1 MAAALREPELD
12 RETKRVSPLELFFD
26 LVFVFAITQVTALMA
41 GDPTWGGLARGM
53 LVLAAVWWAWAA
65 YAWLTNEVD
74 PDRADVRVATFAAMV
89 AMLCASLALP
99 EAFGEDPLLFALAYL
114 AIRMLHVAVFAAGTD
129 DVGVRQAIRALAP
142 SAIFVPSGLVAA
154 AFLDSPA
161 QELAWVV
168 VLALDYVSGGLRGI
182 GGWRLSPG
190 HFVERHGLIVI
201 IALGESIVAIGV
213 GAESADLGAGELAAA
228 ALGVITAAALWWTY
242 FDRIADMGEHS
253 LESRPAGRERNT
265 LARDSF
271 SYLHLGMVAGIVLFA
286 LGMKKTLEHVEDP
299 LKIVPALGVAGGVA
313 LYLLAMV
320 AFEVRNGAPLD
331 RPRLLATAGCAAL
344 VPVAIEA
351 PALLA
356 LAAVAAVCVALIVYE
371 VLAVSRRPQVR
382 A

>member
-1 MAAALREPELD
+1 MTTLRPAPPAGEPELD
-12 RETKRVSPLELFFD
+12 REAKTVSPLELFFD

-41 GDPTWGGLARGM
+41 GDPTSGGLARGM

-74 PDRADVRVATFAAMV
+74 PDRADVRVATFTAMV

-99 EAFGEDPLLFALAYL
+99 EAFGEHPLLFALAYL
-114 AIRMLHVAVFAAGTD
+114 AIRLLHVAVFAAGTE
-129 DVGVRQAIRALAP
+129 DVGVRQAARTLAP
-142 SAIFVPSGLVAA
+142 SAIFLPSGLVAA

-161 QELAWVV
+161 QEIVWAA
-168 VLALDYVSGGLRGI
+168 VLVTDYVTGGLRGI

-213 GAESADLGAGELAAA
+213 GAEGSDLGAGELAAA
-228 ALGVITAAALWWTY
+228 ALGVLAAASLWWTY
-242 FDRIADMGEHS
+242 FDRIADLGEQA
-253 LESRPAGRERNT
+253 LESRPAGRARNT

-271 SYLHLGMVAGIVLFA
+271 SYLHLAMVAGIVLFA

-299 LKIVPALGVAGGVA
+299 LKAVPAIGVGGGVA

-320 AFEVRNGAPLD
+320 AFEGRNGAPLD
-331 RPRLLATAGCAAL
+331 RPRLLAAAICAVLVPVAMEVPALVALAGVAAVCAAL
-344 VPVAIEA
+344 VAFESR
-351 PALLA
+351 
-356 LAAVAAVCVALIVYE
+356 AA
-371 VLAVSRRPQVR
+371 
-382 A
+382 

>member
-1 MAAALREPELD
+1 VADAVREPELD
-12 RETKRVSPLELFFD
+12 REAKRVSPLELFFD

-74 PDRADVRVATFAAMV
+74 PDRADVRVSMFAAMV

-99 EAFGEDPLLFALAYL
+99 EAFGDHPLLFAVAYL
-114 AIRMLHVAVFAAGTD
+114 AIRVLHVAVFAAGTD
-129 DVGVRQAIRALAP
+129 DVGVRQATRALAP
-142 SAIFVPSGLVAA
+142 SAIFIPAGLVVAS
-154 AFLDSPA
+154 FLESPA

-168 VLALDYVSGGLRGI
+168 VLVLDYVTGGLRGI

-213 GAESADLGAGELAAA
+213 GAEGSDLGAGELAAA
-228 ALGVITAAALWWTY
+228 ALGVIAAGALWWTY
-242 FDRIADMGEHS
+242 FDRIADIGEHA
-253 LESRPAGRERNT
+253 LEARAAGRERNT

-271 SYLHLGMVAGIVLFA
+271 SYLHLAMVGGIVLFA

-299 LKIVPALGVAGGVA
+299 LKAVPALGVAGGVA

-320 AFEVRNGAPLD
+320 AFEARNGAPLD
-331 RPRLLATAGCAAL
+331 GPRLLAAAACAAL
-344 VPVAIEA
+344 VPVAIET

-356 LAAVAAVCVALIVYE
+356 LAAVAVVCAALIVYE
-371 VLAVSRRPQVR
+371 ALATPRPRVR